1 MEIKYSIE
9 EILGAVNDLQKLKKV
24 KNLKNFQDKKKVK
37 EISEI
42 PINTLRLIEEA
53 EKSKN

>member
-1 MEIKYSIE
+1 METKYSIE
-9 EILGAVNDLQKLKKV
+9 EILGAVDDLQKLKKV